1 MGFYSVQRRETMD
14 NQFYRMIQ
22 PERLLKKIVK
32 SASKN
37 KKRTLIL
44 LILVL
49 LFLYLLFDNKGI
61 IARLKLEAQHRELIE
76 KLKADS
82 TELRR
87 LEGQIKALESDKKT
101 LEKTARE
108 KYGMAREGETV
119 YQIKKDK

>member
-1 MGFYSVQRRETMD
+1 MD
-14 NQFYRMIQ
+14 DQFYRKIQ
-22 PERLLKKIVK
+22 PEHLLKIIVK

-44 LILVL
+44 LLVFL

-61 IARLKLEAQHRELIE
+61 IARLRLEAQHRELIE

-108 KYGMAREGETV
+108 KYGMTREGETV